1 MFYWVDVQ
9 RLRLWSSKEMWS
21 GLVPA
26 FELADQSGSQ
36 TWQHHS
42 RSTLQIIF
50 HNCFV
55 PLKSHL
61 HVLPFQRA
69 LSSTAPRKTIIT
81 DLIFLTVWCNVR
93 NLKLLLF
100 NFFNYAK
107 EKVFFFFFFFFVSAG
122 FIFLCLCFARVV
134 LHYYMNF
141 TFTWRDFFLWFKSHI
156 KIPSKEI

>member
-107 EKVFFFFFFFFVSAG
+107 EKVFFFFFFFLSLQASFSFVSALLVLYYITTWTLHLHEE
-122 FIFLCLCFARVV
+122 IFFCDS
-134 LHYYMNF
+134 N
-141 TFTWRDFFLWFKSHI
+141 HI
-156 KIPSKEI
+156 